1 MDNFQFQAVNVQPI
15 LDVSSWML
23 HGEFKA
29 LVDSSWNS
37 SESIVDNIEQVYGNM
52 FSCKHN
58 LIVELTRVQRILE
71 VRDSPRLSNRELE
84 LKQEIE
90 EVLKH
95 EELSWSQKS

>member
-1 MDNFQFQAVNVQPI
+1 M
-15 LDVSSWML
+15 
-23 HGEFKA
+23 
-29 LVDSSWNS
+29 
-37 SESIVDNIEQVYGNM
+37 YGNM